1 MSNNKSENQE
11 QQMQQEPDT
20 ICPIVDKHAIITKLE
35 TLAQETGDIAGYIDV
50 SARYGRAS
58 GYVEGKHTAYMEL
71 AYIILE
77 GEFDPVIGKDG
88 CDGYE
93 M

>member
-1 MSNNKSENQE
+1 MSNNKNENQE
-11 QQMQQEPDT
+11 QQMPEM
-20 ICPIVDKHAIITKLE
+20 ICPIVDKHAIIKTLE

-50 SARYGRAS
+50 SVRYGRAL

-71 AYIILE
+71 AYMILE
-77 GEFDPVIGKDG
+77 GEFDPAIGKDG
-88 CDGYE
+88 CDGNE